1 MAHIIFDNVTLQY
14 PIYISRS
21 MSLRNHLVRI
31 GTGGMISQDSKDI
44 VTIKALDQVSFSLQ
58 DGDAIGLVGHNGA
71 GKTTMLRT
79 MAGIYKPISGRV
91 DIQGSVSTIIDLG
104 AGLDPELSG
113 YENINRMGMLLG
125 STLADMEARLDDIER
140 FTELGEFLSVPVR
153 TYSSGMMMRLMF
165 AVATSV
171 RPEILLIDEMFSTGD
186 ADFQKKARLRMTDLI
201 DSSKI
206 FVFASHEP
214 ELIRAFCKRVFRL
227 EHGRLTEIGINDF

>member
-1 MAHIIFDNVTLQY
+1 MAHIIFDKVTLQY
-14 PIYISRS
+14 PLYNSRS

-31 GTGGMISQDSKDI
+31 GTGGLISQDSKDI
-44 VTIKALDQVSFSLQ
+44 VTIKALDQVSFALQ

-125 STLADMEARLDDIER
+125 STLADMESRLDDIER
-140 FTELGEFLSVPVR
+140 FTELGEFLSMPVR

-186 ADFQKKARLRMTDLI
+186 ADFQQKARERMAELI
-201 DSSKI
+201 DAAKI

-214 ELIRAFCKRVFRL
+214 ELIRTFCKRVFRL
-227 EHGRLTEIGINDF
+227 EHGRLSEIDIADF